1 MTRSTKKGEHICSH
15 LLYYMEGT
23 TFGRQ
28 FLAQH
33 VPNNIVSSIVI
44 RRCKINSSASKERGS
59 AEREK
64 RRIFDC
70 DIHAIKTALQRPKCK
85 RRFVAS
91 PRNTNYSANL
101 KFFSREPRRRF
112 ILPFNFDEDNCCTGD
127 CRLGH
132 RYGLL

>member
-1 MTRSTKKGEHICSH
+1 
-15 LLYYMEGT
+15 MEGT

-28 FLAQH
+28 FLALL
-33 VPNNIVSSIVI
+33 VPNGIASSIVL

-64 RRIFDC
+64 RRILDC

-91 PRNTNYSANL
+91 PRNTNYSAKL
-101 KFFSREPRRRF
+101 KFFSREPRRWVLHF
-112 ILPFNFDEDNCCTGD
+112 AV
-127 CRLGH
+127 
-132 RYGLL
+132 